1 MNIKSIPRLVWIIGV
16 ATLSRLSL
24 NTARRFAYPFAPVLS
39 RELGVPLTAITS
51 AIAINQVTGV
61 LGLFFGPFGDFLG
74 YRLMLLAGLALLI
87 VGMFAGGFFPFY
99 GVVILALFS
108 AGLGKSVFDP
118 ALHAYVGQQ
127 VPYQRRGLVIGIIEL
142 GWAGSSLIG
151 IPLIGVLI
159 ESLGW
164 RSPFFVLAGSALMGI
179 VALSMLIPKEKKPA
193 GSWHTTNFWK
203 TWRRLGQQRISMGML
218 GYAFFVGAANDNL
231 FVIYGVWL
239 ENSFA
244 LSIIALGASTTVIG
258 VAELLGE
265 GLTASLADR
274 LGLRR
279 SIVFGLI
286 LSGVSYVVLPL
297 LGNSLPLALTALFLV
312 FLTFEFTV
320 VTSLSFST
328 EILPDA
334 RATMMAGYLAAANL
348 GRVFGALIG
357 GPIWM
362 AGGIVATGLVSAFI
376 SGLGLLVLVWGVR
389 GQFAPSSLP
398 HDFR

>member
-1 MNIKSIPRLVWIIGV
+1 M
-16 ATLSRLSL
+16 
-24 NTARRFAYPFAPVLS
+24 
-39 RELGVPLTAITS
+39 
-51 AIAINQVTGV
+51 
-61 LGLFFGPFGDFLG
+61 
-74 YRLMLLAGLALLI
+74 LAGLALLV
-87 VGMFAGGFFPFY
+87 VGMFAGGFFPLY
-99 GVVILALFS
+99 GVVILALFL

-151 IPLIGVLI
+151 IPLIGVII
-159 ESLGW
+159 ERLGW
-164 RSPFFVLAGSALMGI
+164 RSPFFVLAGSALLGI
-179 VALSMLIPKEKKPA
+179 VALYMLIPKEKRQTGLQRMSPD
-193 GSWHTTNFWK
+193 FWK
-203 TWRRLGQQRISMGML
+203 AWRRLGHQRVSVGML
-218 GYAFFVGAANDNL
+218 GYAFFAGVANDNL

-239 ENSFA
+239 ENSFE

-274 LGLRR
+274 LGLKR
-279 SIVFGLI
+279 SIIVGMI
-286 LSGVSYVVLPL
+286 LSGLSYVMLPL
-297 LGNSLPLALTALFLV
+297 LGNSLPLALVSLFIV
-312 FLTFEFTV
+312 FLTLEFTI

-357 GPIWM
+357 GPVWM
-362 AGGIVATGLVSAFI
+362 TGGIVATGFVSASI
-376 SGLGLLVLVWGVR
+376 SGLGLLALVWGMR
-389 GQFAPSSLP
+389 GHHRSILTSS
-398 HDFR
+398 